1 MSAYYNCLISYDLN
15 MGIYPITG
23 PCFLSVIWQTIRIEL
38 MHMQPFCEGDHFN
51 RAPPPPT
58 RSESL
63 DPICIGG

>member
-38 MHMQPFCEGDHFN
+38 MHMRNHFVREIISTEPLLLQPDPN
-51 RAPPPPT
+51 PSI
-58 RSESL
+58 RSA
-63 DPICIGG
+63 